1 MDKRKS
7 WFFKTFEKHAFLCN
21 LSATEQVTPSGGKIL
36 AIIILKPA
44 CTAMKHV
51 IMHTCKKIQEICKI

>member
-1 MDKRKS
+1 MDKRKG

-21 LSATEQVTPSGGKIL
+21 LSAAEQVTPSGGKIL

-51 IMHTCKKIQEICKI
+51 IMHV